1 MVKIIEKIKNKLLRE
16 NKRIIL
22 TFILLGPAI
31 FSKTSFAAINDSNPS
46 NNNDN
51 YSNITSAG
59 IGISLSKKFN
69 LISGLADFDKS
80 DDNIF
85 FMPEIFYENFPDQKD
100 KINEQFGAG
109 INFGYSYNKFDI
121 FASLGGL
128 AAKFEYEI
136 NQKIENYYR
145 GNFYY
150 GLGTSYNFN
159 KYLAARINAKFY
171 EIDFT
176 DRNSSKLHLRNNSFS
191 LNLAIKL

>member
-22 TFILLGPAI
+22 TFILLGLATFP
-31 FSKTSFAAINDSNPS
+31 KTSFAAINDNNPS
-46 NNNDN
+46 NED

-69 LISGLADFDKS
+69 LISGLTDFDKS
-80 DDNIF
+80 DDHIF

-100 KINEQFGAG
+100 KINEQFGTG
-109 INFGYSYNKFDI
+109 INLGYSYNKFDI
-121 FASLGGL
+121 FASFGGL

-136 NQKIENYYR
+136 DQKIENYYR

-150 GLGTSYNFN
+150 GFGTSYNFN
-159 KYLAARINAKFY
+159 KYLAARINGKFY

-176 DRNSSKLHLRNNSFS
+176 DRNNSKLHLRNNSFS